1 MSIIKSKDYVPYFY
15 RNSRDYQVFLNLV
28 DLIVNVIKI
37 NIDTIPDNLD
47 PTKCNYLLLELL
59 ASFVGYDYDYKETYE
74 ANRLIITNYINM
86 IRNRGNM
93 VGIKT
98 SAALS
103 FNAQDDEDRVE
114 DLKMFDVQYV
124 QSEHKIAIYVY
135 VPSYLQKIRDLL
147 ERTRPAGIP
156 MEMIP
161 AINVHTSDGIA
172 FTDYINPELQDYDD
186 TRREVSEKSRVG
198 FGEVTRPGEPHK

>member
-59 ASFVGYDYDYKETYE
+59 ASFVGYDYDHKETYE

-147 ERTRPAGIP
+147 EKTRPAGIP

-186 TRREVSEKSRVG
+186 TRRNVSEKSKVG

>member
-172 FTDYINPELQDYDD
+172 FTDYINPELQDYND